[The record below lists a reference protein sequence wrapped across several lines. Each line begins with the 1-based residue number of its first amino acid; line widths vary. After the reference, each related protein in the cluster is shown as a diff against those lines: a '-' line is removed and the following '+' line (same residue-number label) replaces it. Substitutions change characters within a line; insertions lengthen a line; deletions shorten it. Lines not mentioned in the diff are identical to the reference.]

1 MYCISSSASEG
12 CCAFRMGTRRS
23 PSVVSCIARLVVA
36 LCFVM
41 TVPNGRH
48 SNVALAL
55 GCVCRKVPLENGL
68 LGPSRPMYPL
78 FAVSLC
84 FLWEVPQSPVVT
96 SVMAALTR
104 TVPLVVGLIFLLQP
118 AQLYVVGLVVV
129 SLGAAVASSVDMFV
143 VLVVWRCALC
153 LLGTCVRARAS
164 RVART

>member
-1 MYCISSSASEG
+1 MYCISSSTSED
-12 CCAFRMGTRRS
+12 CCVFRTGTRRS
-23 PSVVSCIARLVVA
+23 PSVVSCIARLVIA

-55 GCVCRKVPLENGL
+55 ACVCRKVPLENGL

-84 FLWEVPQSPVVT
+84 SLWEVPQSPVVI

-118 AQLYVVGLVVV
+118 TQLYAVGLVVV
-129 SLGAAVASSVDMFV
+129 SLGAAIVSSANLFV
-143 VLVVWRCALC
+143 LLVVGRYALC
-153 LLGTCVRARAS
+153 LLGTCVCARVS